1 VRRSD
6 DLTGILLMTA
16 AMAGFAVS
24 DAAIASAADR
34 LPAGQV
40 TLAYGAG
47 GALVLM
53 LIARARR
60 QTIFSRDALIAPVVL
75 RNLCEAAG
83 TLGIVMAFATLPFVT
98 VSAVMQAMP
107 VAYTA
112 AAAIWLGARID
123 AVQWAAVLAGFAG
136 VLMILR
142 PGATFDANLLWPVL
156 GVAALTWRDVVTRR
170 VPPEVD
176 SLRLAIWAFLS
187 ILPVGLALIA
197 WQGTVTAGPREQA
210 LLAASVLTGVAGYWA
225 ITAALRVGA
234 PGLVTPFR
242 YTRLLFGLL
251 IGILL
256 FGERPDAMTL
266 AGAAVIVGAGLVA
279 LGRAR

>member
-6 DLTGILLMTA
+6 DLTGIVLMTA

-60 QTIFSRDALIAPVVL
+60 QAILTRDLLIAPVVV

-83 TLGIVMAFATLPFVT
+83 TLGIVMALATLPFVT
-98 VSAVMQAMP
+98 VSALMQAMP
-107 VAYTA
+107 VVYTA
-112 AAAIWLGARID
+112 AAAIWLGARITG
-123 AVQWAAVLAGFAG
+123 VQWAAVLAGFAG
-136 VLMILR
+136 VLLILR
-142 PGATFDANLLWPVL
+142 PGTSFDVNLLWLVL
-156 GVAALTWRDVVTRR
+156 AIVALTWRDIVTRR

-176 SLRLAIWAFLS
+176 SLRLAIWAFLA
-187 ILPVGLALIA
+187 ILPLGAAMTA
-197 WQGTVTAGPREQA
+197 WQGTVTAGPKELA
-210 LLAASVLTGVAGYWA
+210 LLGVSVLTGVAGYWA

-234 PGLVTPFR
+234 PGAVTPFR
-242 YTRLLFGLL
+242 YARLLFGLM

-256 FGERPDAMTL
+256 FGETPDGMTL
-266 AGAAVIVGAGLVA
+266 TGAAIIVAAGLVA